1 MSRVFYTNT
10 QQDQISRVIPDLIRA
25 RRLLWDLISKE
36 QRARYRNAMIGFIWA
51 VLHPLLMMLILTLVF
66 GLVFRDRAGDRVPA
80 SAGMLAGK
88 GMAVY
93 ILCGLVFWQF
103 LAAALGRATHSL
115 VENSDLIRKVYF
127 PREVIPL
134 AAIGNCLVNLC
145 IGFVVLVIVHLCWG
159 GTLGLGIV
167 WMAPVFGIQLVF
179 VTGLALLLSSL
190 NVHFRDIGYMAEVA
204 LAFGFYA
211 TPVFY
216 PVELVRRF
224 AWYPMYAAN
233 PMVGLVT
240 AYRQALLENHMPD
253 LTLLA
258 WPALASVAV
267 LILGVVVFRR
277 NAPVIADF
285 V

>member
-1 MSRVFYTNT
+1 MSRVLYTNT
-10 QQDQISRVIPDLIRA
+10 QQSQISRVIPDLIHA

-66 GLVFRDRAGDRVPA
+66 GLVFRGRIEERGAT
-80 SAGMLAGK
+80 AGK
-88 GMAVY
+88 NMAVY

-134 AAIGNCLVNLC
+134 AAIGNCLVNLL
-145 IGFVVLVIVHLCWG
+145 IGLIVLVAVHVCWG
-159 GTLGLGIV
+159 GTLGTGAL
-167 WMAPVFGIQLVF
+167 WLAPVFAIQLAL

-190 NVHFRDIGYMAEVA
+190 NVHFRDIGYMTEVA

-216 PVELVRRF
+216 PVELVKHY
-224 AWYPMYAAN
+224 AWYPLYAAN

-258 WPALASVAV
+258 WPALVALAFLV
-267 LILGVVVFRR
+267 LGAVVFRR